1 VRKTARKAISSHPYD
16 DRGTPEFQARVTYQR
31 VKTDLGEANRIR
43 DLRPIDK
50 YYRWYCEDEARDVSE
65 GNRRGLGHAQ
75 FLAASRLHTL
85 YLKAHMSPVPS
96 TLLTHAATHGTRAE
110 LYAVEVAM
118 EAVHAW
124 QHVTVALSKG
134 SLEIARAIACEGVTL
149 GEFEKHKN
157 WRRGY
162 GILRLREALEEL
174 RDIFREQRQ
183 NSD

>member
-1 VRKTARKAISSHPYD
+1 MPKAAKKTTAPYPHD
-16 DRGTPEFQARVTYQR
+16 DRGTPEFQARVR
-31 VKTDLGEANRIR
+31 FDRIKTDLGEANRIR
-43 DLRPIDK
+43 DVRPIDK
-50 YYRWYCEDEARDVSE
+50 YYRWYCEDEAKGVNDS
-65 GNRRGLGHAQ
+65 NRRGLSHAQ

-85 YLKAHMSPVPS
+85 YLKTQMSPVPS
-96 TLLTHAATHGTRAE
+96 TLLSHAVNHSTRAE
-110 LYAVEVAM
+110 MYAVEVAM

-134 SLEIARAIACEGVTL
+134 SLEIVRAIACEGHAL
-149 GEFEKHKN
+149 GDFEKHKN

-183 NSD
+183 NGD

>member
-1 VRKTARKAISSHPYD
+1 MPKTAAPYPHD
-16 DRGTPEFQARVTYQR
+16 DRGTPEFQARVR
-31 VKTDLGEANRIR
+31 FERIRTDLGEANRIR

-50 YYRWYCEDEARDVSE
+50 YYRWYCEDEARDI
-65 GNRRGLGHAQ
+65 GAANRRGLNHAQ
-75 FLAASRLHTL
+75 FLAASRVHAL
-85 YLKAHMSPVPS
+85 YLKTQMSPVPS

-134 SLEIARAIACEGVTL
+134 SLEIARAIACEGITL
-149 GEFEKHKN
+149 GEFEKQKN

-183 NSD
+183 NRD